1 MLYSEEK
8 YNNEDGYDNKMSRS
22 YESSDSH
29 YLHGRDRDDDDRYI
43 IMSNASSARYDS
55 SGGGGSKG
63 IASSSAHYSSELDS
77 LSSPNARGIALD
89 LSFAAEPKGS
99 QSRSSRSDEPG
110 IQEES
115 LNIVFDLPD
124 GSQGENNFKLGQ
136 TVEVLKSFI
145 ESEYGIPMNEQTLY
159 LDDKVL
165 QNPFSLL
172 DYPEVKGKFC
182 FLFLLSLV
190 ITSCILYFLFLF
202 CFRM

>member
-8 YNNEDGYDNKMSRS
+8 SNLEDGYDNKMSRS

-43 IMSNASSARYDS
+43 VMSNNSSARYDPS
-55 SGGGGSKG
+55 GGSKG
-63 IASSSAHYSSELDS
+63 IASSSSSHYHDS

-89 LSFAAEPKGS
+89 LSFAAEPKG
-99 QSRSSRSDEPG
+99 QSRSSRSDEPD

-124 GSQGENNFKLGQ
+124 GSQGENHFKLGQ

-172 DYPEVKGKFC
+172 DYPEVKGDFC
-182 FLFLLSLV
+182 LLLLLSPFAPYWFPVVFFFFSL
-190 ITSCILYFLFLF
+190 
-202 CFRM
+202 